1 MKALLALLLL
11 TFSATAVSA
20 DIYTWKDNKGTR
32 FYTNS
37 LHEIPAKYLKKAR
50 VLDVATGKL
59 GGLATAQPPAPA
71 QPVASATARAPLAL
85 PAPATAQPA
94 APPTAAPSPEPAAAA
109 AGQPAT
115 PPPGPAAA
123 AQPQPA
129 PQPQVTTPSSRRP
142 TSFAER
148 RAARRARINASDE

>member
-11 TFSATAVSA
+11 TFSVTAASA

-71 QPVASATARAPLAL
+71 QPVPSATARTPLAL
-85 PAPATAQPA
+85 PVPAVAQPA
-94 APPTAAPSPEPAAAA
+94 APATPDPAAAA
-109 AGQPAT
+109 AVQPA
-115 PPPGPAAA
+115 PPASAPATAA
-123 AQPQPA
+123 QSQPTAQPQ
-129 PQPQVTTPSSRRP
+129 VVTPSSRRP

-148 RAARRARINASDE
+148 RAARKARINAADE

>member
-1 MKALLALLLL
+1 MKALMALLLL
-11 TFSATAVSA
+11 TFSVTAASA

-37 LHEIPAKYLKKAR
+37 LHEIPARYLKKAR

-71 QPVASATARAPLAL
+71 QPVPSATARAPLAL
-85 PAPATAQPA
+85 PVPAAAAPPA
-94 APPTAAPSPEPAAAA
+94 APPTASASPEPTA

-115 PPPGPAAA
+115 PPAAPTA
-123 AQPQPA
+123 ATAQPLAA
-129 PQPQVTTPSSRRP
+129 PQPQAAAPSSRRP